1 MPMTV
6 FLTPKL
12 LFLLLLFFPIQSTQ
26 TNEAENI
33 FGNNL
38 MQWNESE
45 IRPKYTTDNNKE
57 DEEKETNE
65 IALKGAVKTYYTS
78 SRRIKR
84 SRIRSEISIYQSGL
98 RSAHLHTS
106 PTYVSKFALSSFG
119 SSDYTEYQRKS
130 LNVVPIFKAQSSTSS
145 LLGGKASPRICGG
158 VLNSRNGVI
167 QTPNFPHKFSTPI
180 ECVWIIDASNA
191 VKDSF
196 HHNASI
202 VVYLTQLYVLSGLK
216 FTEYMYYSDDY
227 KVPAHSVFTL
237 TEGDITKV
245 AWIQFNSQY
254 LEISFQMTSLD
265 GTHLRALDRLLD
277 VYGFNITY
285 EMAPLK
291 PYQCSTLQC
300 RFLGHCYARHDFS
313 NIPQRWTELGKP
325 ETFIGEEQLDV
336 GRHIGDAAITCH
348 CLPGYKG
355 TRCEIPEISER
366 TMGCTTNLSALT
378 CYRQCDFENLQEKI
392 SISRANKFIGRAGKT
407 RYEATIR
414 SGTNL
419 TNFYQHH
426 GNEKEFN
433 QSFQHFSQFLEKY
446 VSESI
451 FTFSKVP
458 KTYHVDV
465 L

>member
-1 MPMTV
+1 
-6 FLTPKL
+6 
-12 LFLLLLFFPIQSTQ
+12 
-26 TNEAENI
+26 
-33 FGNNL
+33 
-38 MQWNESE
+38 MQGNESE
-45 IRPKYTTDNNKE
+45 IHPKYTSDISKGE
-57 DEEKETNE
+57 EEKETNE
-65 IALKGAVKTYYTS
+65 ISLKRTDKLRITS
-78 SRRIKR
+78 SQRIKR
-84 SRIRSEISIYQSGL
+84 SRIRSEISIYHSGL
-98 RSAHLHTS
+98 RSTQLHTS
-106 PTYVSKFALSSFG
+106 PTYVSKFALTSFG
-119 SSDYTEYQRKS
+119 SPDYTEYQRKS
-130 LNVVPIFKAQSSTSS
+130 PANVFPVFKAQSSTSS
-145 LLGGKASPRICGG
+145 TLLGVKATPRICGG
-158 VLNSRNGVI
+158 VLNSPNGVI

-196 HHNASI
+196 HQNASI

-254 LEISFQMTSLD
+254 LEISFQMSSLD

-300 RFLGHCYARHDFS
+300 RFLGHCYAHHDFS
-313 NIPQRWTELGKP
+313 SYYCSCFPGFSGVDCGYGPLCNDPHTNICKNGGICK
-325 ETFIGEEQLDV
+325 
-336 GRHIGDAAITCH
+336 HIGDAAITCH

-355 TRCEIPEISER
+355 TRCEVPEISER

-378 CYRQCDFENLQEKI
+378 CHRQCDFENLQEKI
-392 SISRANKFIGRAGKT
+392 SVSKANKFIARAGKT

-433 QSFQHFSQFLEKY
+433 QSVQHFSQFLEKHKPTICNC
-446 VSESI
+446 VRCRSLKC
-451 FTFSKVP
+451 FL
-458 KTYHVDV
+458 V
-465 L
+465 LITGKLIKYFHRLTLENEHSTPATA

>member
-26 TNEAENI
+26 TNEAEKI

-38 MQWNESE
+38 MQGNESE
-45 IRPKYTTDNNKE
+45 IHPKYTSDISKGE
-57 DEEKETNE
+57 EEKETNE
-65 IALKGAVKTYYTS
+65 ISLKRTDKLHITS
-78 SRRIKR
+78 SQRIKR
-84 SRIRSEISIYQSGL
+84 SRIRSEISIYHSGL
-98 RSAHLHTS
+98 RSTQLHTS
-106 PTYVSKFALSSFG
+106 PTYVSKFALTSFG
-119 SSDYTEYQRKS
+119 SPDYTEYQRKS
-130 LNVVPIFKAQSSTSS
+130 PPNVFPVFKAQSSTSS
-145 LLGGKASPRICGG
+145 TLLGVKATPRICGG
-158 VLNSRNGVI
+158 VLNSPNGVI

-196 HHNASI
+196 HQNASI

-254 LEISFQMTSLD
+254 LEISFQMSSLD

-300 RFLGHCYARHDFS
+300 RFLGHCYAHHDF
-313 NIPQRWTELGKP
+313 R
-325 ETFIGEEQLDV
+325 
-336 GRHIGDAAITCH
+336 
-348 CLPGYKG
+348 
-355 TRCEIPEISER
+355 
-366 TMGCTTNLSALT
+366 
-378 CYRQCDFENLQEKI
+378 
-392 SISRANKFIGRAGKT
+392 
-407 RYEATIR
+407 
-414 SGTNL
+414 
-419 TNFYQHH
+419 
-426 GNEKEFN
+426 
-433 QSFQHFSQFLEKY
+433 
-446 VSESI
+446 
-451 FTFSKVP
+451 
-458 KTYHVDV
+458 
-465 L
+465 